1 MRRRTKKRAQ
11 SDAFFPGPPWPFPP
25 CPHAQAAQW
34 LKLLSNARMSSP
46 AHRAYLEEELRIRD
60 LEVADWFACAAI
72 QRLREISRELAITN
86 YELNYFEDSFRLH
99 MAQMQ
104 QHVRRTRQRTEGP
117 VRAALVERAR
127 TMNRISRMLERV
139 LMRLDEQAQL
149 IMRLSEEAQAAAP
162 FLSSPQEG

>member
-1 MRRRTKKRAQ
+1 
-11 SDAFFPGPPWPFPP
+11 
-25 CPHAQAAQW
+25 
-34 LKLLSNARMSSP
+34 MSSP

-139 LMRLDEQAQL
+139 LMRLDEQAQS

-162 FLSSPQEG
+162 FLPTPQEG